1 MKDIKVYKDED
12 VAKNHLVDKTIGI
25 IGYGNQGRAQ
35 ALNLRDSKLDVIIGL
50 REGSLS
56 KKKAESDNF
65 KVYSIDELIE
75 NSNVISFLIPDE
87 QIPSIFSNLK
97 FKEGQAVL
105 FSHGYSV
112 HFNQINPP
120 DFVDV
125 LLVAPSGSGVMLRK
139 EYLRDK
145 GIPSLIAVD
154 KDYSGNAFNIA
165 LSYSKGLGSTRSGAF
180 LSTFSEET
188 ITDIFGEQVV
198 LTGSIPKIIQESFN
212 VLLESGY
219 SPAVAWLVC
228 YYEVKSIIDSFHEKG
243 LDFLNQAISNLAE
256 YGGDTRGK
264 RIIDQESKN
273 KMKQILKE
281 IEDGS
286 FKKEWEEEKNNN
298 YKTLNKN
305 RESIKNSRIE
315 KITKEMLTLLNRK
328 NKK

>member
-12 VAKNHLVDKTIGI
+12 VSKNHLVDKTIGI

-75 NSNVISFLIPDE
+75 NSDIISFLIPDE

-97 FKEGQAVL
+97 FKKGQAVL
-105 FSHGYSV
+105 FSHGYSI
-112 HFNQINPP
+112 HFNQIVPP

-125 LLVAPSGSGVMLRK
+125 ILVAPSGSGVMLRK

-188 ITDIFGEQVV
+188 ITDIFGEQVI

-298 YKTLNKN
+298 YKALYKN

-315 KITKEMLTLLNRK
+315 KITKEMLTLLNRR